1 MVYDKTKLHTFIFL
15 TCILLYLVSPSHK
28 FQVPVEQVQAK
39 ETQTKTGRTIEWVAN
54 NFQTWRWITK
64 ETGTIWTGKVL
75 SWRKQERR
83 DFTKDLESKKECNA
97 DCKARHLVSIGIN
110 ERIAYSLV
118 YTCKSSAKDP
128 VNCIKLGA
136 SIVTAE
142 SGGGKKCH
150 KNNCFWMNA
159 WAIWYDSVED
169 SVEHWVSKYN
179 KFWFNQKNPSSFY
192 SNSRAWKPK
201 TRYCL
206 SEFQPDWTHLSYCK
220 NWYRHS
226 WSMFNK
232 IQF

>member
-1 MVYDKTKLHTFIFL
+1 MYDKTKLHTLIFL

-28 FQVPVEQVQAK
+28 FQVPIEQVQAK
-39 ETQTKTGRTIEWVAN
+39 ENKTS
-54 NFQTWRWITK
+54 
-64 ETGTIWTGKVL
+64 
-75 SWRKQERR
+75 SWEVKRVVQLPLQDGKQENWKERMDKESRR
-83 DFTKDLESKKECNA
+83 NVQSKMQETWWKICNA
-97 DCKARHLVSIGIN
+97 DCKARHLVSLGIN
-110 ERIAYSLV
+110 ELIAYSLV

-159 WAIWYDSVED
+159 WAIWYDSVEY

-179 KFWFNQKNPSSFY
+179 RFWLNQKNPSSFY
-192 SNSRAWKPK
+192 SNSPDWKPK

-206 SEFQPDWTHLSYCK
+206 SEYQPDGTHLPYCK
-220 NWYRHS
+220 NWYKHA
-226 WSMFNK
+226 WNIFNK
-232 IQF
+232 LEKLF